1 MRWRLYSSLHRI
13 VCVLVAS
20 RIFSYVFPGWIAK
33 TVSRNASV
41 FCPANRLE
49 ASATFRKHPDDVLLQ
64 KKWVWFLHQM
74 LPFWHWTFDQHRM
87 AAHLCLRSQMN
98 CGNFVSQIQENHG
111 MKQRKRFRR
120 NWANQKPFRPLWT
133 RWWMVWGENQ
143 RTNSCRLALALR
155 VSTAELGHYVTL
167 MLKCLDKPKEWVA
180 LDIRESPPETLDL
193 SAETSLLLC
202 CETKIRRCLAVRGL
216 TVHSGQGGIRK
227 LKLELR
233 LRKLCLVTQDT
244 QDVQRPTSKTLAT
257 TLPWSDL
264 ILLSCRWVKSAFQ
277 TE

>member
-1 MRWRLYSSLHRI
+1 
-13 VCVLVAS
+13 
-20 RIFSYVFPGWIAK
+20 
-33 TVSRNASV
+33 
-41 FCPANRLE
+41 
-49 ASATFRKHPDDVLLQ
+49 
-64 KKWVWFLHQM
+64 
-74 LPFWHWTFDQHRM
+74 
-87 AAHLCLRSQMN
+87 
-98 CGNFVSQIQENHG
+98 
-111 MKQRKRFRR
+111 
-120 NWANQKPFRPLWT
+120 
-133 RWWMVWGENQ
+133 MVWGENQ

-167 MLKCLDKPKEWVA
+167 MLKCLDKPKELVA

-244 QDVQRPTSKTLAT
+244 QDVQRPSSKTLAT
-257 TLPWSDL
+257 TLP
-264 ILLSCRWVKSAFQ
+264 
-277 TE
+277 